1 MHANQVILI
10 IFLLRYLVTPEEKKA
25 RAEANAPIFLVR
37 LKDTELME
45 STYLRFM
52 VKVKGDPNPE
62 MKLLVIIKHVFLFTL
77 YFRKI
82 YFLTLFDTATKTMF

>member
-1 MHANQVILI
+1 M
-10 IFLLRYLVTPEEKKA
+10 FLGYPVTAEEKKA

-45 STYLRFM
+45 NTYLRFM

-62 MKLLVIIKHVFLFTL
+62 MKLLVIVEHVPLFLLSTISTL
-77 YFRKI
+77 EK
-82 YFLTLFDTATKTMF
+82 